1 MKGEPSGS
9 VSSVSKGLKDACKH
23 LDGME
28 MDSKTLFIGRA
39 RKKAEE
45 QAELEIIKMELI
57 TQQQVQQLS
66 LLYSS
71 KT

>member
-1 MKGEPSGS
+1 
-9 VSSVSKGLKDACKH
+9 
-23 LDGME
+23 ME
-28 MDSKTLFIGRA
+28 MDSKPLFIGRA
-39 RKKAEE
+39 REKAEQ

-71 KT
+71 KARSYW